1 MCMESVWIFFPLTHK
16 EKCNNI
22 FCILCAIF
30 LAGVFIFVSIKM
42 LDGGGL
48 KENKRDEDEYQED
61 GLENATHASVSTLRW
76 NYSILPE
83 NSTEAFS
90 DMFPLQTL

>member
-61 GLENATHASVSTLRW
+61 GPENATHASVSTLPW
-76 NYSILPE
+76 NYSIIPE

>member
-1 MCMESVWIFFPLTHK
+1 
-16 EKCNNI
+16 
-22 FCILCAIF
+22 
-30 LAGVFIFVSIKM
+30 M

-76 NYSILPE
+76 NYSILSE

-90 DMFPLQTL
+90 YMFPFQTF

>member
-1 MCMESVWIFFPLTHK
+1 M
-16 EKCNNI
+16 
-22 FCILCAIF
+22 
-30 LAGVFIFVSIKM
+30 FIFVSIKM

-61 GLENATHASVSTLRW
+61 GLVENATHDSVSTLRW
-76 NYSILPE
+76 NYSILSE

-90 DMFPLQTL
+90 DMFSFQTF